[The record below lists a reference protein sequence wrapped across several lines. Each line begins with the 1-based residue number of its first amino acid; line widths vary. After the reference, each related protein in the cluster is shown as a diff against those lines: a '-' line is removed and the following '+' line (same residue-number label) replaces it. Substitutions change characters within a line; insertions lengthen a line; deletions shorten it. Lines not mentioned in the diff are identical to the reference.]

1 MRESMTEV
9 LTVRLRP
16 VDRER
21 LDWAAERLGM
31 PTAAYVRHSLQ
42 AVVRRE
48 LSEESAEEVG
58 V

>member
-1 MRESMTEV
+1 MESKSEI
-9 LTVRLRP
+9 LTIRFTPSDFKRLT
-16 VDRER
+16 
-21 LDWAAERLGM
+21 WAAERLNL
-31 PTAAYVRHSLQ
+31 PVATYVRHSLQ